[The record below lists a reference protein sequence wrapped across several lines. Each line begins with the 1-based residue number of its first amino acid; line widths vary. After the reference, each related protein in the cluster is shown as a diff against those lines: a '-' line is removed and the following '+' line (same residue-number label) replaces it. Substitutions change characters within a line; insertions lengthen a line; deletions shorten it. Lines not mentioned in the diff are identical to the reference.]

1 MVRITRSGIRFKAFK
16 TPLTLNWTFLLL
28 IVFIG
33 FLEGR
38 TLAYR
43 LMFAAVVLVGIVW
56 HEAGHAI
63 AFAMIGRRSR
73 IVVHGLGGFTIP
85 EDQRE
90 LTDVQAIGVSLAG
103 PLSGMVVGLVAL
115 WLQIR
120 GVGQQTEWSYYLIS
134 DLILVNLGWGIINL
148 IPVIPLDGGHVME
161 RLVRIAVPRLKATL
175 PYVISMLV
183 VIPAAVFAWRGE
195 YKLAAVFAVGF
206 GALNLRLLFEARA
219 EEKLEQA
226 DRRADEA
233 VNLLATIPADV
244 AIPAARQTLGSGLS
258 PAGYTRTAN
267 ALAWALAWR
276 MGPHDANE
284 LSILV
289 SHLAGRADTA
299 LLAATVSHQ
308 RGAHAETRALITRG
322 FAVESTPPPPWLVER
337 LLPDADATGEIAEWI
352 DQLSLAERHL
362 GLSRLV
368 SSLEANGRPIE
379 AIAVRNRM
387 ARPLVPA

>member
-1 MVRITRSGIRFKAFK
+1 MVRITRSGIRFKAFR

-33 FLEGR
+33 FLDGR

-85 EDQRE
+85 DDQRE

-120 GVGQQTEWSYYLIS
+120 GVGQQNEWSYYLLS
-134 DLILVNLGWGIINL
+134 DLILVNLGWGIVNL

-161 RLVRIAVPRLKATL
+161 RLVRITVPRLKSTL
-175 PYVISMLV
+175 PYLISVAV
-183 VIPAAVFAWRGE
+183 VIPAMIFAWREG
-195 YKLAAVFAVGF
+195 YHLAAVFAVGF
-206 GALNLRLLFEARA
+206 GVLNLRLLSEARA
-219 EEKLEQA
+219 EEKTEQA

-233 VNLLATIPADV
+233 VTKLSTLPVDI
-244 AIPAARQTLGSGLS
+244 AIPAARETLGSGLT
-258 PAGYTRTAN
+258 PGGYTKTGN

-276 MGPHDANE
+276 MGPHDAGE
-284 LSILV
+284 LTLLV

-299 LLAATVSHQ
+299 LLAAAVAHQ
-308 RGAHAETRALITRG
+308 RGADTETRALLTRG
-322 FAVESTPPPPWLVER
+322 FAVEGTPPPSWLIER
-337 LLPDADATGEIAEWI
+337 LIPDAESSLEIADWI
-352 DQLSLAERHL
+352 DQLGLAERHL

-368 SSLEANGRPIE
+368 SSLEANGRPTE
-379 AIAVRNRM
+379 AIAVRRRM
-387 ARPLVPA
+387 ARPLIPA

>member
-1 MVRITRSGIRFKAFK
+1 MVRITRSGIRIQAFR

-28 IVFIG
+28 ILFIG
-33 FLEGR
+33 FLDGR
-38 TLAYR
+38 TLAFR

-63 AFAMIGRRSR
+63 AFALVGRRSR

-90 LTDVQAIGVSLAG
+90 LNDTQAIGVALAG

-120 GVGQQTEWSYYLIS
+120 GVGQRTEWSYYLLS
-134 DLILVNLGWGIINL
+134 DLILVNLGWGIVNL

-161 RLVRIAVPRLKATL
+161 RLVRLVAPRLKSTL
-175 PYVISMLV
+175 PYLISVAV
-183 VIPAAVFAWRGE
+183 VIPAAIVAWRMG
-195 YKLAAVFAVGF
+195 YQLAAVFAIGF
-206 GALNLRLLFEARA
+206 GLFNLRLLQEARA
-219 EEKLEQA
+219 EEKVEAA

-233 VNLLATIPADV
+233 VTMLATVPADV
-244 AIPAARQTLGSGLS
+244 AIPAARQALSSGLS

-276 MGPHDANE
+276 MGPHDPGE
-284 LSILV
+284 RTLLV
-289 SHLAGRADTA
+289 GHLAGRADTA
-299 LLAATVSHQ
+299 FLAATVSHQ
-308 RGAHAETRALITRG
+308 RGTPAETKALVTRG
-322 FAVESTPPPPWLVER
+322 FAVECTPPPPWLVER
-337 LLPDADATGEIAEWI
+337 LIPDAEATAEIAEWI
-352 DQLSLAERHL
+352 DQLGLAERHL

-368 SSLEANGRPIE
+368 SSLEANGRPTGWS
-379 AIAVRNRM
+379 RS
-387 ARPLVPA
+387 